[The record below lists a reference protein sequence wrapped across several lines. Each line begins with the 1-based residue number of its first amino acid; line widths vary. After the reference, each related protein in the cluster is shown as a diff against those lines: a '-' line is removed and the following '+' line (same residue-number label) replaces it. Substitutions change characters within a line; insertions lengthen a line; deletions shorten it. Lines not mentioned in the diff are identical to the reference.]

1 MTAQPLPMS
10 LEDGSYRPVPAVHD
24 RDAPYWTGGERGELV
39 LQRCRS
45 CHHVI
50 HPPVLLCPWDRSP
63 DLEWEAMSGRAT
75 VETFTENLHPFLPGF
90 PVPSVIAMVDV
101 EEDPT
106 ARILTNLIDVDAAD
120 VAIGMPVEVVFQ
132 KLESNDGPDV
142 YLPLFRPR
150 DVAAD
155 TDPGRH

>member
-1 MTAQPLPMS
+1 MTLD
-10 LEDGSYRPVPAVHD
+10 DGSYRPVPAIND
-24 RDAPYWTGGERGELV
+24 RDAPYWTGGERGQLM

-45 CHHVI
+45 CDHVI

-75 VETFTENLHPFLPGF
+75 VESFTENLHPFLPGF
-90 PVPSVIAMVDV
+90 PVPSVIALVDV

-106 ARILTNLIDVDAAD
+106 ARILTNLIEVDAAD
-120 VAIGMPVEVVFQ
+120 VAIGMAVEVVFQ
-132 KLESNDGPDV
+132 RLESDDGPDV

-150 DVAAD
+150 GPVTATHGGD
-155 TDPGRH
+155 